1 MPTDNRPSPC
11 PLVESPRAAHA
22 APTVASS
29 ALCRLD
35 EISRLVE
42 TLVAAWYESPLV
54 QQQRG
59 EHRIPYNHPLALTP
73 LDDKTEEFIGQ
84 TTIVAARNLSV
95 EGVSFS
101 HQQPL
106 PFRKIALT
114 FALPD
119 GEVESMVTRL
129 RWCRFT
135 RDGLY
140 QSGGTFLRTI
150 QSPIGRDVDWMLLPR
165 A

>member
-1 MPTDNRPSPC
+1 MLIDNRPSPV
-11 PLVESPRAAHA
+11 PLVESIPSTQAASS
-22 APTVASS
+22 VASS

-42 TLVAAWYESPLV
+42 TLVAAWYDAPLV

-59 EHRIPYNHPLALTP
+59 KHRIPFDQPLALTP

-84 TTIVAARNLSV
+84 PQIVAGRNLSLD
-95 EGVSFS
+95 GVSFS
-101 HQQPL
+101 HEQPM

-150 QSPIGRDVDWMLLPR
+150 RSPIGSDVDWMLLPR

>member
-1 MPTDNRPSPC
+1 MPNNIQPSP
-11 PLVESPRAAHA
+11 LAVVEFPRAD
-22 APTVASS
+22 PIVASS

-35 EISRLVE
+35 EVTRLVAS
-42 TLVAAWYESPLV
+42 LVAAWYDAPLV
-54 QQQRG
+54 HQQRG
-59 EHRIPYNHPLALTP
+59 EHRVSYDHPLALTP
-73 LDDKTEEFIGQ
+73 LDDKTEECIGQ
-84 TTIVAARNLSV
+84 PTIVTGRNLSL
-95 EGVSFS
+95 EGISFS
-101 HQQPL
+101 HREPM

-150 QSPIGRDVDWMLLPR
+150 ESPIGSDVDWMLLPR